1 MIFSSLIDHV
11 NNTWSH
17 IKCLCVESTRQHRIE
32 CTPSQLTQVII
43 WQQKYIS
50 YSLKKSLKRL
60 TTTSLSQ
67 TWTLRYISK
76 KGLSLVQVIS
86 GIKYRLSGDKGFIL
100 FYCLLNS
107 SLNLFN
113 FVENHIFKCLIAY
126 RTLTYSRL
134 PQRKLPRQTAYRISA
149 PRRLLNFHDF
159 RCGAC

>member
-1 MIFSSLIDHV
+1 MVTHQMLVCGEHKTTSNWMYTFSTNSGHHLTAETSL
-11 NNTWSH
+11 
-17 IKCLCVESTRQHRIE
+17 E
-32 CTPSQLTQVII
+32 
-43 WQQKYIS
+43 
-50 YSLKKSLKRL
+50 KKPLKRL

-113 FVENHIFKCLIAY
+113 FVQNHIFKCLIAY
-126 RTLTYSRL
+126 RTRYLFPATSKKIAHT
-134 PQRKLPRQTAYRISA
+134 KLIENEEQSIRYVAGYNWMQPEKSI
-149 PRRLLNFHDF
+149 
-159 RCGAC
+159 